1 MSNTTMKTLAAA
13 AAVSLA
19 LAACGGGGGGGD
31 GGSSGSGTG
40 TGTTSPSTPTA
51 SNGATL
57 LAQYTVPASI
67 AGAVVTNYTGPAFNV
82 GNSPMQSNCS
92 NAAVTSTTVVDAPD
106 VIVFSANGAS
116 LKAQEVAA
124 DLFEQAVPQIRTA
137 LGLSSSGVAFDGS
150 QKIMLCVDT
159 SLGQSEGETGGS
171 VTGQTAQGPGTVIMQ
186 VMSPDSANFNARYPG
201 ATSYTDGTVGL
212 RYFDLFRH
220 EGTHAALYSLA
231 EPFGGMEAWFQEGMA
246 TTVSQL
252 PMGSKASVLAAVQAT
267 DLLPANGTAAGDMGT
282 SYPAYEATIG
292 LLTSSAP
299 GGLGYGLTNIPAF
312 VAAYKANA
320 MTACAQPIPNGIIPP
335 AGQTYGMPTGEYN
348 VCAPNAPGAQ
358 DGRLAVAFDQAFNAT
373 FKDSNGSPLLLHTA
387 DGANSLEATLY
398 QRLNGFLP

>member
-1 MSNTTMKTLAAA
+1 M
-13 AAVSLA
+13 
-19 LAACGGGGGGGD
+19 
-31 GGSSGSGTG
+31 
-40 TGTTSPSTPTA
+40 
-51 SNGATL
+51 
-57 LAQYTVPASI
+57 LAQYTVPADI
-67 AGAVVTNYTGPAFNV
+67 AAAVVTNYSGPAFSV

-92 NAAVTSTTVVDAPD
+92 NASVTSTTVVDAPD
-106 VIVFSANGAS
+106 VVVFSANGAS
-116 LKAQEVAA
+116 LKSQEVAA

-137 LGLSSSGVAFDGS
+137 LGLPASGVAFDGTNKV
-150 QKIMLCVDT
+150 QLCVDT
-159 SLGQSEGETGGS
+159 ALGQSAGETGGS
-171 VTGQTAQGPGTVIMQ
+171 VTGQTAQGPAGVIVQ
-186 VMSPDSANFNARYPG
+186 LMSPDSANFDARYPG
-201 ATSYTDGTVGL
+201 ATSYTDGTPGL

-231 EPFGGMEAWFQEGMA
+231 SPFGGMEAWFQEGMA

-292 LLTSSAP
+292 LLTSTAP

-312 VAAYKANA
+312 VAAYKANVMA
-320 MTACAQPIPNGIIPP
+320 ACAQPIPNGIIPP
-335 AGQTYGMPTGEYN
+335 VGQTFGMPAGEYN

-358 DGRLAVAFDQAFNAT
+358 DGRLAVAFDTAFNST

-398 QRLNGFLP
+398 QRLSAFLP

>member
-1 MSNTTMKTLAAA
+1 MSNAVLKTLAAA
-13 AAVSLA
+13 AAASLV
-19 LAACGGGGGGGD
+19 LAACGGGGGGGG

-57 LAQYTVPASI
+57 LAQYVVPASI
-67 AGAVVTNYTGPAFNV
+67 AAAVVTNYAGPAFSV
-82 GNSPMQSNCS
+82 GNSGMQSNCS

-137 LGLSSSGVAFDGS
+137 LGLPASGVAFDGTN
-150 QKIMLCVDT
+150 KISLCIDT
-159 SLGQSEGETGGS
+159 ALGQSAGESGSS
-171 VTGQTAQGPGTVIMQ
+171 VTGQTAQGPASVIMQ
-186 VMSPDSANFNARYPG
+186 LMSPDSANFSSRYPN
-201 ATSYTDGTVGL
+201 ATSYTDGTTGL

-231 EPFGGMEAWFQEGMA
+231 SPFGGMDTWFQEGMA

-252 PMGSKASVLAAVQAT
+252 PMGSKASILAAAQAS
-267 DLLPANGTAAGDMGT
+267 DLLTANGSGNDMGT
-282 SYPAYEATIG
+282 SYPVYEATISY
-292 LLTSSAP
+292 LTSTAP

-312 VAAYKANA
+312 VATYKAKA
-320 MTACAQPIPNGIIPP
+320 MAACAQPIPNGLIPP
-335 AGQTYGMPTGEYN
+335 AGATYGMPSGEYN
-348 VCAPNAPGAQ
+348 VCAPSVPGLI
-358 DGRLAVAFDQAFNAT
+358 DTRLVAAFDQAFNAT
-373 FKDSNGSPLLLHTA
+373 FTSNGAPLLLHTA
-387 DGANSLEATLY
+387 DGSDSLEATLP
-398 QRLNGFLP
+398 QRLSAFLP

>member
-1 MSNTTMKTLAAA
+1 M
-13 AAVSLA
+13 
-19 LAACGGGGGGGD
+19 
-31 GGSSGSGTG
+31 
-40 TGTTSPSTPTA
+40 
-51 SNGATL
+51 
-57 LAQYTVPASI
+57 LAQYAVPADI
-67 AGAVVTNYTGPAFNV
+67 AAAVVTNYSGPAFSV

-92 NAAVTSTTVVDAPD
+92 NASVTSTTVVDAPD
-106 VIVFSANGAS
+106 VVVYAANGAS

-137 LGLSSSGVAFDGS
+137 LGLPASGVAFDGTTKV
-150 QKIMLCVDT
+150 QLCVDT
-159 SLGQSEGETGGS
+159 ALGQSAGESGSS
-171 VTGQTAQGPGTVIMQ
+171 VTGQTAQGPAGVIMQ
-186 VMSPDSANFNARYPG
+186 VMSPDSPNFDARYPG
-201 ATSYTDGTVGL
+201 ATLYTDGTPGL

-292 LLTSSAP
+292 LLTSTAP

-320 MTACAQPIPNGIIPP
+320 MAACAQPIPNGIIPP
-335 AGQTYGMPTGEYN
+335 ASQTAGMPTGEYN

-373 FKDSNGSPLLLHTA
+373 FTSNGAPLLLHTA
-387 DGANSLEATLY
+387 DGADSLEATLY
-398 QRLNGFLP
+398 QRLSAFLP